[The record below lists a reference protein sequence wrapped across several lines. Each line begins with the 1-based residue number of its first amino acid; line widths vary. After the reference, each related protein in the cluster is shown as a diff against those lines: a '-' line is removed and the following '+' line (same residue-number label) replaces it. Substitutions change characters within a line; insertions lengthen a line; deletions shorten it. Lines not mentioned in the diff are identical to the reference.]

1 MCEVNFNRSH
11 HQLLCCRLGGDS
23 PEAAQESFGTVYGS
37 FLSLFSAMT
46 GNYDLDVFHGLRWP
60 VLSTA
65 LYMLYIVA
73 QVYCQS
79 KHRRGERR

>member
-1 MCEVNFNRSH
+1 
-11 HQLLCCRLGGDS
+11 
-23 PEAAQESFGTVYGS
+23 VYGS

-60 VLSTA
+60 VLPTA

-73 QVYCQS
+73 QVN
-79 KHRRGERR
+79 